1 MVKGKNTVSHQNIFK
16 RHQEA
21 KARALKSIIE
31 DIHLTIL
38 VDNLKVKI
46 KNIRTTYNRETA
58 KLANLRKDWCG
69 YR

>member
-1 MVKGKNTVSHQNIFK
+1 MDKNSAILNPREQDYRRNDV
-16 RHQEA
+16 RLG
-21 KARALKSIIE
+21 ALKSIIE